1 MNYNEIIINAV
12 YNFEKD
18 NSLKVSHKNKEIRKI
33 KKIGRFDK
41 YITKLNYRFSHLKSL
56 KRIGNYYIPNKT
68 KYKVDKQLIKDAQKM
83 VDSQLFEISKS
94 CLLTAEII
102 KISAKMKLRYSFKSL
117 EFTSAILKEIYKD
130 KSFPFKAQNY
140 KWIKAIAPIIH
151 LPNDYLE
158 IGNLHIDR
166 NIEEGKTITVWIPF
180 TKYKYPGI
188 VSKRKIVRIL
198 AQYLGD
204 RIGNFIFKRSEDC
217 PLRESNN
224 PGEWM
229 AWNDTFIHQGMLNQ
243 TKEIAIAFMVR
254 LSNNLIEN
262 PCINVEKLLEI
273 DKKNNDKSLI
283 EKNKDLLN
291 NAQNIGMEFI
301 NQIKNTNEEN
311 FNQFLNKIEES
322 KIINKILQDLNSKKE
337 QIFVLHI
344 SHLFLSLVFDKVRYL
359 NQKKLINESVLFE
372 ELFEIS
378 TLHLKS
384 KLSKYFL

>member
-1 MNYNEIIINAV
+1 MNYNELIIDSV

-18 NSLKVSHKNKEIRKI
+18 IALKESYEKKEIRKI

-41 YITKLNYRFSHLKSL
+41 YTTKLKYRFSHLKSL
-56 KRIGNYYIPNKT
+56 KRIGNYYIPDET

-83 VDSQLFEISKS
+83 VDSQLYDISRS

-117 EFTSAILKEIYKD
+117 ELTSAILKEIYKD
-130 KSFPFKAQNY
+130 KSFPFEAQNY
-140 KWIKAIAPIIH
+140 KWIKALAPIIH
-151 LPNDYLE
+151 LPNDDLE

-188 VSKRKIVRIL
+188 VTKRKIVRIL

-217 PLRESNN
+217 SLRESNN

-229 AWNDTFIHQGMLNQ
+229 SWNDTFIHQGMLNP

-254 LSNNLIEN
+254 LSNKFIEN
-262 PCINVEKLLEI
+262 PCINIEKLLEI

-283 EKNKDLLN
+283 EKNNKMLN
-291 NAQNIGMEFI
+291 DAQTIGMEFI
-301 NQIKNTNEEN
+301 KQIKNTNKEN
-311 FNQFLNKIEES
+311 FNQFLNQIEES

-337 QIFVLHI
+337 EIFVLHI

-359 NQKKLINESVLFE
+359 NQKELINENILFE
-372 ELFEIS
+372 KLFEIS
-378 TLHLKS
+378 TTHLKF
-384 KLSKYFL
+384 KISKYFL